1 MACVVVAEDNLDHQ
15 RVIAEVVRRLGHEV
29 VVTGDGRAA
38 LKAIA
43 EHHPALVVA
52 DVDMPHLDGFEL
64 CHAIRHDPEI
74 AGTPVV
80 LITAYL
86 LPGDPRLAATGALAV
101 IGKPFG
107 VPQLTES
114 LRTHLGTAPP
124 PDEPKPI
131 GTPSAVHLAA
141 FDALLD
147 CLDAGVAACEPSG
160 RMVLANRKMHEYIG
174 REVGDVPIGDATHR
188 FVLLHAD
195 GSPLRTHELALSR
208 ALAGENVD
216 QAELL
221 AHDDAG
227 RPRWFAV
234 NARPVRDESGEI
246 TGAVAAMHDVTAQH
260 RNRQYQ
266 HCENEVLKV
275 IADHPQAADA
285 TDRILAAIGVTL
297 GWPYLRLWLVD
308 DVTDLLRPAGVYAD
322 PHSRPL
328 PVPVSMSRGDGLAG
342 ACWQRADVIWVPDLH
357 AADSPVLSNISAGSE
372 FRAAGAVPVR
382 SGDRVVGV
390 MTFFAYDRQEPD
402 PALGVLLTGLAGLIG
417 AFLEQRRSEVLALHL
432 AAATDEY
439 IALVGHELRTP
450 LTSIGAYVDLI
461 AESNDD
467 VTLGEVRELLDV
479 VQRNNSRL
487 RDLVE
492 KLLDLA
498 SLESGHAQLTVEPV
512 DLTELIGEAVDAAE
526 AEAAARGITVRAELT
541 GDLTVPGD
549 RLRLRQMTDALLSN
563 AIKFSRPDST
573 VAVSLGDEHGESAI
587 LTVAD
592 NGAGVAPAEQP
603 RLFRRLY
610 RGGNAR
616 HTGIPG
622 AGLGLAL
629 CRVVVE
635 RHHGSITLASHEST
649 GTTVTV
655 RLPREAV
662 AP

>member
-1 MACVVVAEDNLDHQ
+1 MAEDNLDHQ
-15 RVIAEVVRRLGHEV
+15 RVIAEVVRRLGHQV
-29 VVTGDGRAA
+29 VVTSDGRAA

-43 EHHPALVVA
+43 EHRPTLVVA
-52 DVDMPHLDGFEL
+52 DVDMPHLDGIEL

-80 LITAYL
+80 LITAYM

-107 VPQLTES
+107 VPELTES
-114 LRTHLGTAPP
+114 LRTYLGTAPP
-124 PDEPKPI
+124 ADEPEPI
-131 GTPSAVHLAA
+131 GTPTADHLAA
-141 FDALLD
+141 FEAMLD
-147 CLDAGVAACEPSG
+147 CLDAGVAACDTTG
-160 RMVLANRKMHEYIG
+160 RVVLANRKMHEFIG
-174 REVGDVPIGDATHR
+174 RGVGDVPVGDATR
-188 FVLLHAD
+188 KFVLLHPD
-195 GSPLRTHELALSR
+195 GTPLRTHELALSR
-208 ALAGENVD
+208 ALAGENVE

-234 NARPVRDESGEI
+234 NARPVRDESGRI
-246 TGAVAAMHDVTAQH
+246 TGAVAAMHDVTTQH

-275 IADHPQAADA
+275 IADHPHASDA
-285 TDRILAAIGVTL
+285 TDRILEAIGVTL

-308 DVTDLLRPAGVYAD
+308 EVTDLLRPAGVYAD
-322 PHSRPL
+322 PQSRPL
-328 PVPVSMSRGDGLAG
+328 PVPVSMARGDGLAG
-342 ACWQRADVIWVPDLH
+342 SCWQRADLIWVPDLH
-357 AADSPVLSNISAGSE
+357 GPDSPVLPSISAGSD
-372 FRAAGAVPVR
+372 FRSAGAVPVR

-390 MTFFAYDRQEPD
+390 MTFFAYERQEPD
-402 PALGVLLTGLAGLIG
+402 AALGVLLTGLAGLIG

-461 AESNDD
+461 AESSDD

-479 VQRNNSRL
+479 VQRNNTRL

-498 SLESGHAQLTVEPV
+498 ALESGHAQLSVEPV
-512 DLTELIGEAVDAAE
+512 DLTELVEEAVDAAA
-526 AEAAARGITVRAELT
+526 AEAAGRDVKIRTDLPDELI
-541 GDLTVPGD
+541 VPGD
-549 RLRLRQMTDALLSN
+549 PVRLRQVADALLGN

-573 VAVSLGDEHGESAI
+573 VAVTLSDDHGEAAV
-587 LTVAD
+587 LTVTD
-592 NGAGVAPAEQP
+592 SGSGVAPAEQP

-610 RGGNAR
+610 RAGNAR

-635 RHHGSITLASHEST
+635 RHHGSITLASQESN

-655 RLPREAV
+655 RLPREA
-662 AP
+662 A

>member
-15 RVIAEVVRRLGHEV
+15 RVIAEVVRRLGHDV

-38 LKAIA
+38 LAAIA
-43 EHHPALVVA
+43 EHRPSLVVA
-52 DVDMPHLDGFEL
+52 DVDMPHLDGLEL
-64 CHAIRHDPEI
+64 CHAIRHDPQI

-86 LPGDPRLAATGALAV
+86 LPGDPRLTATGALAV

-107 VPQLTES
+107 VPELTES
-114 LRTHLGTAPP
+114 LRKYLGTAAPADCP
-124 PDEPKPI
+124 EPVGSP
-131 GTPSAVHLAA
+131 GQCDAAV

-147 CLDAGVAACEPSG
+147 CLDAGVAACDATG
-160 RMVLANRKMHEYIG
+160 HVVLANRKMQEFIG
-174 REVGDVPIGDATHR
+174 PGVGDVPISDATRR
-188 FVLLHAD
+188 FVLLHPD
-195 GSPLRTHELALSR
+195 GTPLRTHELALSR
-208 ALAGENVD
+208 ALAGEHVK

-221 AHDDAG
+221 AHDEAG

-234 NARPVRDESGEI
+234 NARPVRDTAGKI
-246 TGAVAAMHDVTAQH
+246 TGAVAAIHDVTSQH

-266 HCENEVLKV
+266 DCENEVLKV
-275 IADHPQAADA
+275 IADHPHAADA
-285 TDRILAAIGVTL
+285 TDRILEAIGGAL

-308 DVTDLLRPAGVYAD
+308 EVTDLLRPAGVYTAPD
-322 PHSRPL
+322 TRPP
-328 PVPVSMSRGDGLAG
+328 PVPVSMERGSGLAG
-342 ACWQRADVIWVPDLH
+342 TCWQRADVVWVPDLD
-357 AADSPVLSNISAGSE
+357 APDSPVLPGLVAGTD

-382 SGDRVVGV
+382 SGERVVGALA
-390 MTFFAYDRQEPD
+390 FFSYERQEPD
-402 PALGVLLTGLAGLIG
+402 PALGVLLTGLASLIG
-417 AFLEQRRSEVLALHL
+417 AFLESRRSEVLALHL

-461 AESNDD
+461 AESSDD
-467 VTLGEVRELLDV
+467 VRLADVRDLLDV
-479 VQRNNSRL
+479 VQRNNARL

-498 SLESGHAQLTVEPV
+498 SLESGHARLAVQPV
-512 DLTELIGEAVDAAE
+512 DLTEVVTAAIDAATP
-526 AEAAARGITVRAELT
+526 EAAAREIIVRAALP
-541 GDLTVPGD
+541 GRLIVPGD
-549 RLRLRQMTDALLSN
+549 PERLRQVVDALLTN
-563 AIKFSRPDST
+563 AIKFSRPNSP
-573 VAVSLGDEHGESAI
+573 VAVTLSDDQGEAAV
-587 LTVAD
+587 LVVGD
-592 NGAGVAPAEQP
+592 NGTGVAAAEQP

-649 GTTVTV
+649 GTVVTV
-655 RLPREAV
+655 RLPREAS
-662 AP
+662 